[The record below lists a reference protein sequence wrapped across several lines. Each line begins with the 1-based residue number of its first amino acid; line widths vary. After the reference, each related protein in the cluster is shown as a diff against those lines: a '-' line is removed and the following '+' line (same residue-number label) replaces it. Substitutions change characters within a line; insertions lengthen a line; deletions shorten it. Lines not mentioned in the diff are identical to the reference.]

1 MDSTAFFLDIVAA
14 QKGGSARG
22 VYSVCSAHSAV
33 LEAALVQAGRSGR
46 PALIESTA
54 NQVNQEGGYTGM
66 APEDFRRAVRALAAA
81 GRFPVDRII
90 LGGDHLGPYPWRAQA
105 AEIALRRARELV
117 AASVR
122 AGYAK
127 IHLDAS
133 MPLGGDQ
140 VTESG
145 ALDARVAAER
155 EADLASVA
163 ETAWRELRA
172 SDRDASPPVYVIGT
186 EVPPPG
192 GIRAEENAVPVTP
205 AAELRQTVALC
216 EESFQARNLGDA
228 WRRVIACVAQPGMEF
243 GDQEVHSY
251 DHAKAGDLCR
261 AARELP
267 GIVVEGHSTDYQT
280 RASLKALVQDG
291 VAILKVG
298 PALTFALR
306 ECLFGLEA
314 VERELLAGADPGAEP
329 GIKPGDPPSLSHLQG
344 ALEKAMLSDPRHWSG
359 YYTGSEDEKRLAR
372 KYSLSDRCRY
382 YWGVPAVRAAQ
393 GALMSNLEAREI
405 PLPLLSQFLPLQ
417 HRRIMEGLC
426 EARPAALLRES
437 VLIVLED
444 YAAAVAGS

>member
-66 APEDFRRAVRALAAA
+66 TPEDFRRSVHALAAA
-81 GRFPVDRII
+81 GRFPADRII

-105 AEIALRRARELV
+105 AETAMRRARELV

-133 MPLGGDQ
+133 MPLGDDPPA
-140 VTESG
+140 ESG

-163 ETAWRELRA
+163 EAAWRELRA

-205 AAELRQTVALC
+205 AAELRQTVAYC
-216 EESFQARNLGDA
+216 EEAFQARSLGDA

-243 GDQEVHSY
+243 GDHEVHRY
-251 DHAKAGDLCR
+251 DRGKAGDLCR

-267 GIVVEGHSTDYQT
+267 GIVMEGHSTDYQI
-280 RASLKALVQDG
+280 RSRLKELVEDG

-314 VERELLAGADPGAEP
+314 VERELFTRTDRAGQ
-329 GIKPGDPPSLSHLQG
+329 PSLSLLQEV
-344 ALEKAMLSDPRHWSG
+344 LEKAMLSDPRHWSG
-359 YYTGSEDEKRLAR
+359 YYTGTEDEKRLAR
-372 KYSLSDRCRY
+372 RYSLSDRCRY
-382 YWGVPAVRAAQ
+382 YWSVPEVRAAQ
-393 GALMSNLEAREI
+393 GALMSNLERKEI
-405 PLPLLSQFLPLQ
+405 PLPLLSQFLPRE
-417 HRRIMEGLC
+417 HRRVVEGVC
-426 EARPAALLRES
+426 EAGPAALLRES

-444 YAAAVAGS
+444 YAAAVSG